1 MDFNSATDGGQDV
14 ISSNDFRNGVTIE
27 IDGQVFSVIE
37 FQHVKP
43 GKGSAFVR
51 TKLRNVKTGAVVER
65 TFNAGEKMPRAH
77 VERHEMQYLYANGD
91 EYSFM
96 DTETFE
102 QVSLTAT
109 ELGDA
114 LHFLKENMNIAL
126 LQFQGTTIGV
136 DLPNSVELEVVE
148 TDPGLRGDTATGG
161 TKPAKLETGY
171 VVRVPL
177 FIENGDKLIIDTRS
191 GEYLSRA

>member
-1 MDFNSATDGGQDV
+1 V

-27 IDGQVFSVIE
+27 LDGAVFSVIE

-65 TFNAGEKMPRAH
+65 TFNAGERLTRAH
-77 VERHEMQYLYANGD
+77 LERREMQYLYANGD
-91 EYSFM
+91 EYTFM
-96 DTETFE
+96 DTESFE
-102 QVSLTAT
+102 QVTLSPT

-114 LHFLKENMNIAL
+114 LHFLKENMTIAL
-126 LQFQGTTIGV
+126 MQYQGTTIGV
-136 DLPNSVELEVVE
+136 DLPNSVELKVVE

-161 TKPAKLETGY
+161 TKPATLETGY

-177 FIENGDKLIIDTRS
+177 FIENGDVLIVDTRS